1 MGEEAMA
8 GMFKKMLGVQETKSL
23 DSCCGAVSVTPEDE
37 TTVEEE
43 TVQQAEQ
50 QVDACACGPAPE
62 PERESVT
69 HR

>member
-1 MGEEAMA
+1 
-8 GMFKKMLGVQETKSL
+8 MFKKMLGVQETKNL

-43 TVQQAEQ
+43 TVQTVQTVQAEQ
-50 QVDACACGPAPE
+50 QADACACGPAPE